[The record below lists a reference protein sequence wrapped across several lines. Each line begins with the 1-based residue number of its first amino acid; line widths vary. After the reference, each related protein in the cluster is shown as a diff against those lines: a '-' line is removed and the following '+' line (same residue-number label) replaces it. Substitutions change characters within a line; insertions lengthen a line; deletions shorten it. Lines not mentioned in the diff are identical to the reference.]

1 MGGGQQGSFSTFIYF
16 FMLLGGGGPAP
27 KMENSTFLNTSLILC
42 KNKFSWNKPTF
53 NIPNILIVSW
63 KKVLMIDLRFKLLFE
78 LLFQN
83 YMFHQRKRGSGG
95 FSKLGVESKFE
106 DMKKKVKSAVSSSE
120 DKFEDVKKKVK
131 SAVIT
136 SDSER
141 FDSKNVLDLKE
152 LHDKDKVLKQIP
164 ENALKMKDPFLPD
177 FSDSIIDK

>member
-1 MGGGQQGSFSTFIYF
+1 
-16 FMLLGGGGPAP
+16 
-27 KMENSTFLNTSLILC
+27 
-42 KNKFSWNKPTF
+42 
-53 NIPNILIVSW
+53 
-63 KKVLMIDLRFKLLFE
+63 
-78 LLFQN
+78 
-83 YMFHQRKRGSGG
+83 MFHQRKRASGG

>member
-1 MGGGQQGSFSTFIYF
+1 
-16 FMLLGGGGPAP
+16 
-27 KMENSTFLNTSLILC
+27 
-42 KNKFSWNKPTF
+42 
-53 NIPNILIVSW
+53 
-63 KKVLMIDLRFKLLFE
+63 
-78 LLFQN
+78 
-83 YMFHQRKRGSGG
+83 
-95 FSKLGVESKFE
+95 
-106 DMKKKVKSAVSSSE
+106 MKKKVKSAVSSSE